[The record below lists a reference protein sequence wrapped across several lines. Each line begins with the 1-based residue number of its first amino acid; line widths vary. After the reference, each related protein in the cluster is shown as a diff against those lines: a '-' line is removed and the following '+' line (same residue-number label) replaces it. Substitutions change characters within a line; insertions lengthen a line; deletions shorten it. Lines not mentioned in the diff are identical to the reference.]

1 MSGVVLVE
9 SDRKKRIYQILESY
23 GITEKI
29 LIDNE
34 AEEMIFTALHQPD
47 IEEVLIDEEGA
58 LLIHY
63 SGDTQ

>member
-1 MSGVVLVE
+1 MSDLVLVE

-34 AEEMIFTALHQPD
+34 GEEMIYNALCQPD
-47 IEEVLIDEEGA
+47 IDEIFIDQEGA
-58 LLIHY
+58 LVIYY
-63 SGDTQ
+63 SGDMK

>member
-1 MSGVVLVE
+1 MSELVAVE

-34 AEEMIFTALHQPD
+34 AEEMIFTALHRPD
-47 IEEVLIDEEGA
+47 IEEVVIDQEGA
-58 LLIHY
+58 LLIYY